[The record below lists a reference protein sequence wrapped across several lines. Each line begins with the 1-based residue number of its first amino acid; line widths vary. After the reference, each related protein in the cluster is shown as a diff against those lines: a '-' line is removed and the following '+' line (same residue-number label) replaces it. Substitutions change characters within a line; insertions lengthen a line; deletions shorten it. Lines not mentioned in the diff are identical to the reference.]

1 MITAVYGT
9 DKVAFVLRHNLRGRH
24 DENLGWTNDTVI
36 NHFVFHNIELFSQM
50 PFRQIVSDYDDWFNI
65 DTEIK
70 EPVPKNKEQNV
81 TVKLG

>member
-1 MITAVYGT
+1 
-9 DKVAFVLRHNLRGRH
+9 
-24 DENLGWTNDTVI
+24 
-36 NHFVFHNIELFSQM
+36 M

-70 EPVPKNKEQNV
+70 EPVPKDKEQNV